1 MKKNKILW
9 AIIILGVISFL
20 TSLYLLEN
28 HYAPPTEGAF
38 CDFGEAVSCS
48 LVNTSIYS
56 ELLNVPVA
64 LFGALWSLI
73 LIFMSWR
80 ALRNDGFL
88 ITGIF
93 LWNLVAIPFVG
104 YFVWAEFVLR
114 TICPF
119 CTLVHVIVLIT
130 VVLSFVLYK
139 SEGVKI
145 SDKKL
150 SEKLKSLFYTIIIVY
165 LAIILLFN
173 LPQGKKENYDALAQ
187 CLTKQGVKMYSSFK
201 CGVCA
206 KTKEMFGG
214 SFKYITEVECHPQSP
229 INQFALCQEKGIKNT
244 PTWIMEQD
252 GKEIKRQAG
261 FMSIDELR
269 EFSGC
274 G

>member
-1 MKKNKILW
+1 LQKPYFQFLLFLKLLPDHTKK
-9 AIIILGVISFL
+9 
-20 TSLYLLEN
+20 
-28 HYAPPTEGAF
+28 
-38 CDFGEAVSCS
+38 
-48 LVNTSIYS
+48 
-56 ELLNVPVA
+56 
-64 LFGALWSLI
+64 
-73 LIFMSWR
+73 
-80 ALRNDGFL
+80 
-88 ITGIF
+88 
-93 LWNLVAIPFVG
+93 
-104 YFVWAEFVLR
+104 
-114 TICPF
+114 
-119 CTLVHVIVLIT
+119 
-130 VVLSFVLYK
+130 
-139 SEGVKI
+139 KI
-145 SDKKL
+145 SKKK
-150 SEKLKSLFYTIIIVY
+150 KLKSLFYTIVIVY